1 MKSSIFAIA
10 AAVGLASL
18 ASAETP
24 LSCSLDKH
32 CPDSVPCCSQYGQCG
47 VGAYCLGGCDP
58 LSSFSLESCVP
69 APVCQNKKYT
79 WKGTSEKGEPPK
91 GVTPKQKYLG
101 DASTTDWVMDGQ
113 AIAYEDTLLL
123 TMGKDTVGTVL
134 ATSTYMWYG
143 SVKAKFKTSRGRGV
157 VTAFILLSDVKDE
170 IDYEYVGV
178 DLKTAQTNYYFQG
191 VTRYDQGRNI
201 SLSDTFNNYHE
212 YEIQWTPDTITWLID
227 GQVGRVKE
235 RKDTWNATA
244 NQWYYPQTPA
254 RVQISIWPGGLAS
267 NAKGTIDWAG
277 GEIDWN
283 GDDIKSNGYYYAQFE
298 SVEVKCYD
306 ADTAPGTNKGK
317 SYTYKNKA
325 GTNDTVVDGDKPTI
339 LKSLLGSGTNMTAD
353 YAKDTSSQSS
363 AIAAVPGL
371 TGAGPGT
378 DGRRGDEEKNGDDSS
393 NTPSQGASGG
403 ETVNVDGSEDTGA
416 NTGFQQGDQPD
427 QTGEAGRKAVVVSAI
442 LAGLGLG
449 MLGFL

>member
-1 MKSSIFAIA
+1 M
-10 AAVGLASL
+10 
-18 ASAETP
+18 
-24 LSCSLDKH
+24 
-32 CPDSVPCCSQYGQCG
+32 
-47 VGAYCLGGCDP
+47 
-58 LSSFSLESCVP
+58 
-69 APVCQNKKYT
+69 
-79 WKGTSEKGEPPK
+79 
-91 GVTPKQKYLG
+91 
-101 DASTTDWVMDGQ
+101 
-113 AIAYEDTLLL
+113 
-123 TMGKDTVGTVL
+123 
-134 ATSTYMWYG
+134 
-143 SVKAKFKTSRGRGV
+143 
-157 VTAFILLSDVKDE
+157 
-170 IDYEYVGV
+170 
-178 DLKTAQTNYYFQG
+178 
-191 VTRYDQGRNI
+191 
-201 SLSDTFNNYHE
+201 SDTFNNYHE

-283 GDDIKSNGYYYAQFE
+283 SEDIKTNGYYHAQFE

-306 ADTAPGTNKGK
+306 TDTAPGTNKGK

-378 DGRRGDEEKNGDDSS
+378 DGRRGDGDKDGDDSS
-393 NTPSQGASGG
+393 EEDTPSQDVTGG
-403 ETVNVDGSEDTGA
+403 ETVNTDGSEDTGA
-416 NTGFQQGDQPD
+416 STGFEQGDQPE
-427 QTGEAGRKAVVVSAI
+427 QTGEAGRKVVVISAV

-449 MLGFL
+449 MLGLL